1 MPPTTRR
8 LSAPA
13 GTYGFGAMTLTSRRK
28 IKDPLYRVTNDNGK
42 LTDDAKEVVQLVVDY
57 GAILATGHISKQE
70 ILATVD
76 FALGVGAKR
85 IVITHPELAAPKL
98 DLPTMVRAR
107 QGRLHHGVLRG
118 QPAADVLL
126 DLSCRACWR
135 RSRPSRRSAPSCPAT
150 AGSPSIRARHEAIRI
165 VIQSLHEKGLPAET
179 FRTICIEN
187 QKRLLDL
194 SAAPTPLE

>member
-1 MPPTTRR
+1 
-8 LSAPA
+8 
-13 GTYGFGAMTLTSRRK
+13 MTLTSRRK
-28 IKDPLYRVTNDNGK
+28 IKDPLYRVVNDSGK

-57 GAILATGHISKQE
+57 GAILATGHISKPE

-98 DLPTMVRAR
+98 DLPTMVELAKAGCTMEFCAVNLLPMFYSISV
-107 QGRLHHGVLRG
+107 QGLLEAIEAVTPERTIISSDGG
-118 QPAADVLL
+118 QPFNP
-126 DLSCRACWR
+126 
-135 RSRPSRRSAPSCPAT
+135 RP
-150 AGSPSIRARHEAIRI
+150 HEAIRV

-194 SAAPTPLE
+194 AGAATPLE